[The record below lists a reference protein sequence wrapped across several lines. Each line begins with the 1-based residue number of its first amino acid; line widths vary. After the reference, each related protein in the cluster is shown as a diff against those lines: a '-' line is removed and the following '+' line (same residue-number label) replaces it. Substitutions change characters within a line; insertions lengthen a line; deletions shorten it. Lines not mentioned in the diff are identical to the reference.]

1 MNNYKLNIDQNIIK
15 SIKTNGFEN
24 TLKKLEKTL
33 ESTKNRYHNS
43 NKVMPQ
49 VLSNYCDHVH
59 MRIQWLKKKHEDYSP
74 MYITELL
81 KQSGFIHKLDSRV
94 HNLKYLKLVNK
105 IIS

>member
-15 SIKTNGFEN
+15 SIKTIGFEY
-24 TLKKLEKTL
+24 TVKKLEKNL

-49 VLSNYCDHVH
+49 VLSNYSDHVH
-59 MRIQWLKKKHEDYSP
+59 MRIQWLKKKHEDFSP

-81 KQSGFIHKLDSRV
+81 KQSGFIHKLDNKSQ
-94 HNLKYLKLVNK
+94 NLQYLKLVNK